1 MKKLQEY
8 FNRNRELFV
17 KVEQRQTVWKKY
29 MELERRAKDPSRS
42 LLIMDGFADFLKMF
56 FSLTRLMNARGNT
69 LLQEEKERNKV
80 NKTLPRL
87 EKELQKL
94 IQAWEKENKTQV
106 HI

>member
-1 MKKLQEY
+1 
-8 FNRNRELFV
+8 
-17 KVEQRQTVWKKY
+17 
-29 MELERRAKDPSRS
+29 
-42 LLIMDGFADFLKMF
+42 MF
-56 FSLTRLMNARGNT
+56 FSPTRLMNARGNT

-106 HI
+106 HIQSIYGGVKTKSANNILK

>member
-1 MKKLQEY
+1 
-8 FNRNRELFV
+8 
-17 KVEQRQTVWKKY
+17 
-29 MELERRAKDPSRS
+29 
-42 LLIMDGFADFLKMF
+42 
-56 FSLTRLMNARGNT
+56 MNARGNT

-106 HI
+106 NI